1 MARLNLAA
9 AGNAEENINLIN
21 ARFQAEALRRIRGA
35 DCGVLDNSFY
45 SSTDSTGL
53 NRTANAN
60 FMWKL
65 TASNVQ
71 NITVGRGMA
80 TAYGFDIQSEAD
92 VSFTATAP
100 SVGTKYLFIYLEW
113 DLSNPVE
120 AVGSIKIQDNGSSAT
135 WTPPYQDNLITNPI
149 GKYQMPLY
157 RLAVNTSGT
166 VTGSVGWASLS
177 VKTIG
182 NPLRS
187 DYATRA
193 DDSNR
198 ADYPSGDTS
207 GQTIKQQLDAVRG
220 RLDAL
225 GFRTGSITLPNGSAT
240 VKKVDRQGNYCI
252 LTLNISYDRST
263 MTGITKTAGS
273 GLDADWDFTIPA
285 NLRPK
290 QNMSFDTSGYVAGS
304 GTLGSTVH
312 ISLPLTCSISTSGAL
327 KLTLRNAGS
336 YLGSTAI
343 QNINYLQ
350 TIDLYVGYEAPA
362 IAV

>member
-1 MARLNLAA
+1 MARLNVAA

-21 ARFQAEALRRIRGA
+21 ARFQAEALRRIRGV

-45 SSTDSTGL
+45 SGTDNTALS
-53 NRTANAN
+53 RTANAN

-100 SVGTKYLFIYLEW
+100 SAGTKYLFVYLEW

-120 AVGSIKIQDNGSSAT
+120 AVGSIKIQDNGSGSS
-135 WTPPYQDNLITNPI
+135 WTPPSQDNLITNPI

-166 VTGSVGWASLS
+166 VTGTQDWSALGVR
-177 VKTIG
+177 TIG
-182 NPLRS
+182 NPRRA

-193 DDSNR
+193 NDSDR
-198 ADYPSGDTS
+198 ADYASGDTT
-207 GQTIKQQLDAVRG
+207 GKTIAENTSSILS

-240 VKKVDRQGNYCI
+240 VNKVDRQGNYCI
-252 LTLNISYDRST
+252 LTLKVDYPKTTGGQSSP
-263 MTGITKTAGS
+263 TGIQRTS
-273 GLDADWDFTIPA
+273 GDEYTSTWDNFQIPA

-290 QNMSFDTSGYVAGS
+290 NDMSFNAAAYLAGPGYGNYVGSWCIVNCTITAAG
-304 GTLGSTVH
+304 
-312 ISLPLTCSISTSGAL
+312 
-327 KLTLRNAGS
+327 KLTIKLSGGGYYTS
-336 YLGSTAI
+336 H
-343 QNINYLQ
+343 LQ
-350 TIDLYVGYEAPA
+350 TIDLYIGYEAPA

>member
-1 MARLNLAA
+1 MARLNVAA

-21 ARFQAEALRRIRGA
+21 ARFQAEALRRIRGV

-45 SSTDSTGL
+45 SSSESTGL
-53 NRTANAN
+53 TRDANAN

-100 SVGTKYLFIYLEW
+100 SSGTKYLFIYLEW
-113 DLSNPVE
+113 DLANPEE
-120 AVGSIKIQDNGSSAT
+120 AVGSIKIHDNGSSAS
-135 WTPPYQDNLITNPI
+135 WTPPSQNNLITNPI

-166 VTGSVGWASLS
+166 VTGTQTWTTLG

-182 NPLRS
+182 NPLRA

-193 DDSNR
+193 NDSDR

-207 GQTIKQQLDAVRG
+207 GKTIKQLFAGVNQ
-220 RLDAL
+220 RLDEL
-225 GFRTGSITLPNGSAT
+225 GF
-240 VKKVDRQGNYCI
+240 KQG
-252 LTLNISYDRST
+252 
-263 MTGITKTAGS
+263 
-273 GLDADWDFTIPA
+273 TIGGGA
-285 NLRPK
+285 
-290 QNMSFDTSGYVAGS
+290 S
-304 GTLGSTVH
+304 GTLTKLGNYVIGTLTFSAGLNFSASIPEGFRPYVQHSTNFCLRGYDTTGRVYFYT
-312 ISLPLTCSISTSGAL
+312 SATLYFNTNGTVTASSTSGFDDT
-327 KLTLRNAGS
+327 KTVMFGWDTTS
-336 YLGSTAI
+336 GQYG
-343 QNINYLQ
+343 Q
-350 TIDLYVGYEAPA
+350 
-362 IAV
+362 